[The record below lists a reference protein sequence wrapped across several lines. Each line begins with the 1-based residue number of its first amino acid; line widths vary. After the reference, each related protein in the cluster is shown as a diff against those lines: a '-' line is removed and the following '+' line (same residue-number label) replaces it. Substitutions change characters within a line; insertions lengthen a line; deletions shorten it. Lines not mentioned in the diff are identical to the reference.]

1 MDVGSYHFECLRCGA
16 QAEMSDLPPRC
27 PKCASGNGIVSERK
41 LPDPLP
47 IQPDPVT
54 RAMAI

>member
-1 MDVGSYHFECLRCGA
+1 MESYHFECLRCGS